1 MEYCSKIHI
10 FNDLKN
16 RIQIWLEYKSNKK
29 RSNKW
34 IIKYVPV
41 DDLNSICYMI
51 YSTDNYSNSGNVS
64 KSICSF
70 VFGSKQ
76 KNSTPDGFNYLV
88 ETFQLSS
95 ELDFYK
101 KFMKFF
107 ITPPL
112 PYIFNPNI
120 FDDIIFFKYSKKR
133 IYDMLK
139 SQQHLNNIK
148 NGINDT
154 INNDNDGINNDINKD
169 KDINKDIKDKEKDIN
184 LDNDDINNMNNMNNM
199 IENTNSL
206 QCSYCSKIFTRLS
219 STKRHEKNCNNNC
232 NRTIIKI
239 KDLEIK
245 ELKNELEK
253 TKQLLDSKKFHSGA
267 LKTVENTKTTTNVV
281 NGNITNITN
290 NITNI
295 TNNIIINNLSKLDK
309 LNLFFNDTIDFDTFL
324 DKYQNDPKYKL
335 TFEETKILLENSEM
349 NGYKSFINDLSYY
362 LKKKYKL
369 QLEDFSDNK
378 ECSNDVSVLPFINY
392 DINYRTHYEKFLK
405 EWKVCSMDDKMKK
418 LISISNSHIYE
429 HHNKLVLLCTR
440 ENKSVVN
447 GLLKNSSYEIVDNYL
462 SKLQDCLENTL
473 ENSLENSLENK
484 LKDKLQKYLENNAEL
499 ENNKQDIKAIED
511 IKPIED
517 NKSITVN
524 EPTKPEVKN
533 KKKK

>member
-10 FNDLKN
+10 FNDLKT

-34 IIKYVPV
+34 IIKYEPI
-41 DDLNSICYMI
+41 DALNSMCYMI

-88 ETFQLSS
+88 ETFQLNS

-107 ITPPL
+107 LEGPIPDM
-112 PYIFNPNI
+112 FNVNI
-120 FDDIIFFKYSKKR
+120 FDKIVFFKYSKKR

-139 SQQHLNNIK
+139 SQQDINNIK
-148 NGINDT
+148 NGV
-154 INNDNDGINNDINKD
+154 NDNSNSISIANTNDNLNDINS
-169 KDINKDIKDKEKDIN
+169 INV
-184 LDNDDINNMNNMNNM
+184 DNEDDINNINCMTKNN
-199 IENTNSL
+199 NSL
-206 QCSYCSKIFTRLS
+206 QCSFCSKVFSRVS

-232 NRTIIKI
+232 NRTILKI

-253 TKQLLDSKKFHSGA
+253 TKQLLDSKKFESGA
-267 LKTVENTKTTTNVV
+267 LNSIENNKTTTNVV
-281 NGNITNITN
+281 NGNVTNITN

-295 TNNIIINNLSKLDK
+295 TNNIVINNLSKLDK

-378 ECSNDVSVLPFINY
+378 ECSNDASVLPFINY

-462 SKLQDCLENTL
+462 SKLQDCLEG
-473 ENSLENSLENK
+473 SLENK
-484 LKDKLQKYLENNAEL
+484 LKDKLQKYLENSSQL
-499 ENNKQDIKAIED
+499 E
-511 IKPIED
+511 
-517 NKSITVN
+517 IT
-524 EPTKPEVKN
+524 N
-533 KKKK
+533 KK